1 MNEIKYQQ
9 SQWMKVLWIMLPLVT
24 LIMMAVKTMGL
35 DPVARLRALLTIAA
49 INFMV
54 LGLLGRLTVKI
65 DNTHV
70 RWYFGLFGWPAWK
83 LALNDIRQIEQCESR
98 WIEGWGIRFTK
109 EGMLYN
115 AAGKGAVRITKA
127 DGSSLRLG
135 SAEPELLCTALNNA
149 LANYANKLI
158 K

>member
-1 MNEIKYQQ
+1 MNEVKYQQ

-83 LALNDIRQIEQCESR
+83 VALTDIRHIEQCQTR

-115 AAGKGAVRITKA
+115 AAGKGALRITKV
-127 DGSSLRLG
+127 DGSSIRLG
-135 SAEPELLCTALNNA
+135 SAEPDLLAAALNNA
-149 LANYANKLI
+149 LANYANKLN
-158 K
+158 